1 MTRTEKYR
9 KLREELYS
17 SQERAWMKKMKPKR
31 VVYYEGTEMG
41 YVRERRLECPNCS
54 ELLIN
59 VFNED
64 WNYCPCCG
72 QCLKM
77 PEGDDER

>member
-17 SQERAWMKKMKPKR
+17 SRERAWMKKMKPKR

-41 YVRERRLECPNCS
+41 AVRERLLECPTCS
-54 ELLIN
+54 ELLSN
-59 VFNED
+59 AFEED
-64 WNYCPCCG
+64 WNYCPFCG
-72 QCLKM
+72 QAILM
-77 PEGDDER
+77 PEEDEC

>member
-31 VVYYEGTEMG
+31 VVYYEDTEMG
-41 YVRERRLECPNCS
+41 AVKERRLECPNCS
-54 ELLIN
+54 ELLSN
-59 VFNED
+59 EFKED
-64 WNYCPCCG
+64 WNYCPYCG
-72 QCLKM
+72 QCLGM
-77 PEGDDER
+77 PEE

>member
-31 VVYYEGTEMG
+31 VVYYEDTEMG
-41 YVRERRLECPNCS
+41 AVKERRLECPSCFETIS
-54 ELLIN
+54 SDE
-59 VFNED
+59 
-64 WNYCPCCG
+64 WNYCPFCG
-72 QCLKM
+72 QAILM
-77 PEGDDER
+77 PEEDE

>member
-1 MTRTEKYR
+1 ME
-9 KLREELYS
+9 
-17 SQERAWMKKMKPKR
+17 KMKPKR
-31 VVYYEGTEMG
+31 VVYYEDTEMG
-41 YVRERRLECPNCS
+41 YVRERRLECPTCS

-77 PEGDDER
+77 LEGDDER

>member
-17 SQERAWMKKMKPKR
+17 SRERAWMKKMKPKR
-31 VVYYEGTEMG
+31 VVYYEDTEMG
-41 YVRERRLECPNCS
+41 AVRERRLECPNCS